1 MQYDTDKIRYVSL
14 IKMEGGTPI
23 ATVSNRETTVDP
35 DLIAGFVTAVIIFA
49 KTPIRT
55 IRKAAYDIII
65 EVGESYLL
73 LCVLDPI
80 PDEAPYRGP
89 MKKVLEFAEVFS
101 HGWVNPPHVHEIASQ
116 LTSQNPKWMHYHL
129 LQCILSS
136 LDMSW
141 MGFLDGNPNEH
152 LQFILPRLEQPQ
164 GRDEINDYVTQ
175 KVCAQIDAGGT
186 SIGIDIDRMIQH
198 AHFAVRVE
206 KVLKQRR
213 REVENAEI
221 VVNSNSVNLKNF
233 LLTAY
238 GFRIHQGGLKPG
250 VRCDLQ
256 TFNKI
261 QQELGKYG
269 ITLKTNTYTSQNG
282 LAGVSMG
289 MSDYIWTII
298 RNKLNSSSSL
308 SSTLVERFIKSILV
322 RTISRQFSL
331 V

>member
-1 MQYDTDKIRYVSL
+1 
-14 IKMEGGTPI
+14 MEGGTPV

-35 DLIAGFVTAVIIFA
+35 DLIDGFVTAVIIFA

-73 LCVLDPI
+73 LCVLDPV
-80 PDEAPYRGP
+80 PDEALYREP
-89 MKKVLEFAEVFS
+89 MKEVLEFAEMFS
-101 HGWVNPPHVHEIASQ
+101 RGWVKPPHVHEIASQ

-136 LDMSW
+136 LDLSW

-164 GRDEINDYVTQ
+164 GRDEICDYVTE
-175 KVCAQIDAGGT
+175 KICEQIDAGGT
-186 SIGIDIDRMIQH
+186 SIGIDIDQMIQH

-206 KVLKQRR
+206 KVLKQRQH
-213 REVENAEI
+213 EVENAEI
-221 VVNSNSVNLKNF
+221 VVSGNSVNLKNF

-238 GFRIHQGGLKPG
+238 GFRIYQGGLSSG
-250 VRCDLQ
+250 VSCNLQ

-261 QQELGKYG
+261 QQELGKSG

-289 MSDYIWTII
+289 MRDYIWTII
-298 RNKLNSSSSL
+298 RTNPNSISSL
-308 SSTLVERFIKSILV
+308 SSTLVDRFIKSIVV
-322 RTISRQFSL
+322 RTINKQFSL
-331 V
+331 VQ

>member
-1 MQYDTDKIRYVSL
+1 
-14 IKMEGGTPI
+14 MEGGAPV

-35 DLIAGFVTAVIIFA
+35 DLIDGFVTAVIIFA

-73 LCVLDPI
+73 LCVLDPV

-89 MKKVLEFAEVFS
+89 MKKVLEFAEMFS
-101 HGWVNPPHVHEIASQ
+101 RGWVKPPHVHKIASQ
-116 LTSQNPKWMHYHL
+116 LTSHNPNWMHYHL
-129 LQCILSS
+129 LQFILSS

-164 GRDEINDYVTQ
+164 GCDEINDYVTE
-175 KVCAQIDAGGT
+175 KICSQIDAGGT
-186 SIGIDIDRMIQH
+186 SIGIDIEQMIQH
-198 AHFAVRVE
+198 ADLAVRVE

-213 REVENAEI
+213 HEVENAEI
-221 VVNSNSVNLKNF
+221 VVNGNSVNLKNF

-238 GFRIHQGGLKPG
+238 GFRIHQGGLKHG
-250 VRCDLQ
+250 VSCNLQ

-261 QQELGKYG
+261 QQELGKSG

-289 MSDYIWTII
+289 MRDYIWTII
-298 RNKLNSSSSL
+298 GKRDNPRASL
-308 SSTLVERFIKSILV
+308 SSTLIDRFIKSILV
-322 RTISRQFSL
+322 QKINKQFSL